1 MGPRSP
7 YARLALGAFAL
18 AFTALAGA
26 VPPPIAAEH
35 LDISRLPARSPHWI
49 YVLDNA
55 LYNETDS
62 RVYLYD
68 GDAHRMLGQI
78 GAGYY
83 PGFSVSPDGLTS
95 AVATTYWARGSHG
108 ARTDVIEFTDNRT
121 LVLKSEIVLPPKR
134 AQTLSTLY
142 NTAYSADQKFFYS
155 TNLNPVASYEVIDL
169 AKGAVVSEIDTDGCV
184 QVFPSGQRRV
194 SSLCENGRLL
204 TVTIGEDGK
213 EASRSASAPFFN
225 VDKDPIF
232 VQAMPTTNGLL
243 FLSFHG
249 DVYGA
254 DLSAAEPRFAPTW
267 SLVTAAERNHWR
279 PGGSFVGAFQ
289 KKTGRLYVPMHQ
301 GSEGS
306 HKVGG
311 KEIWVYDTATH
322 QRVARWP
329 IDEKRFGPTVAIQ
342 VTQDDKPLLFVTT
355 ENAAMLVMDAT
366 TGKVTHVEAKMGQT
380 PWLLINP

>member
-1 MGPRSP
+1 MWPRSP

-18 AFTALAGA
+18 GITAIAWA

-35 LDISRLPARSPHWI
+35 LEIARLPARSPHWI

-62 RVYLYD
+62 RIYLYD
-68 GDAHRMLGQI
+68 GDAHRELGQI
-78 GAGYY
+78 DAGYY

-95 AVATTYWARGSHG
+95 AVATTYWARGGHG
-108 ARTDVIEFTDNRT
+108 ARTDVVEFTDNRT
-121 LVLKSEIVLPPKR
+121 LSLKGEIVLPPKR
-134 AQTLSTLY
+134 AQTLSTLF
-142 NTAYSADQKFFYS
+142 NTAYSADQRFFYV
-155 TNLNPVASYEVIDL
+155 TNLNPVASFQVLDI
-169 AKGAVVSEIDTDGCV
+169 AKGTVVGEIDTDGCV

-194 SSLCENGRLL
+194 SSLCENGRML

-213 EASRSASAPFFN
+213 EASRSVSAPFFS

-232 VQAMPTTNGLL
+232 VQAMPTKDGLM

-254 DLSAAEPRFAPTW
+254 DLSGAEPRYAAPW
-267 SLVTAAERNHWR
+267 SLVTASERGHWR
-279 PGGSFVGAFQ
+279 PGGSAVGAFHKQ
-289 KKTGRLYVPMHQ
+289 AGRLYVPMHQ
-301 GSEGS
+301 GGEGS
-306 HKVGG
+306 HKSGG
-311 KEIWVYDTATH
+311 NEIWVYDTTAH
-322 QRVARWP
+322 RRLARWP
-329 IDEKRFGPTVAIQ
+329 LNVKRYGATVALQ

-380 PWLLINP
+380 PWFLINP